1 MTPRDK
7 RKLLVAGV
15 AIAVGALAAFLPKQ
29 WIEEVIGVE
38 PDGGSGLF
46 ELLFV
51 IVPIAIGFL
60 IAAHSL
66 LARRSPSSHA
76 RTAGPGPTERP

>member
-7 RKLLVAGV
+7 GKLLVAG
-15 AIAVGALAAFLPKQ
+15 IAVTVGILAAFLPKQ
-29 WIEEVIGVE
+29 WIEQVMGVE

-51 IVPIAIGFL
+51 VVPIATGFL
-60 IAAHSL
+60 LAAHAL
-66 LARRSPSSHA
+66 LGRRLSSRPRH
-76 RTAGPGPTERP
+76 AGPGPTDRA